1 MKKFVIAAVAAVALN
16 TTANAESCAS
26 NFSGFYAGLQAGMN
40 ASVGTVKIDGYAAE
54 TLAGDKSNFKVN
66 NGSKS
71 FIGGLFAGYG
81 MGIGTCAYVGGEI
94 YGNFTNTNNKVF
106 DTSDAAIAYQ
116 TFKITAKNNM
126 NFGAKIRL
134 GYTVSPQAMIFLGLG
149 LEHARWQV
157 KCENITPTNVLTQ
170 PQTVDRTTKKNKAV
184 VSFAPSVGME
194 MFMTKNI
201 FVRGEYTYVMGT
213 NQKLNPQQNTG
224 LAANAKPT
232 STVKVNNDQHRF
244 ALGLGYK
251 F

>member
-1 MKKFVIAAVAAVALN
+1 MKKFVIAAVAATALN

-40 ASVGTVKIDGYAAE
+40 ATVGNVKMDGYASAPSQPQANTSE
-54 TLAGDKSNFKVN
+54 KNTFGN
-66 NGSKS
+66 KS

-81 MGIGTCAYVGGEI
+81 MGIGPCAYVGGEV
-94 YGNFTNTNNKVF
+94 YANFGNINNKVF
-106 DTSDAAIAYQ
+106 DSSDYVDVEK
-116 TFKITAKNNM
+116 TFKVTQKNNM

-149 LEHARWQV
+149 LEYSRWHL
-157 KCENITPTNVLTQ
+157 KCENITPTNAIA
-170 PQTVDRTTKKNKAV
+170 QTVPTTTKKNRAV
-184 VSFAPSVGME
+184 ISFAPSVGME

-201 FVRGEYTYVMGT
+201 FVRGEYTYVVGT
-213 NQKLNPQQNTG
+213 NQKLNPQQTTVNVPATV
-224 LAANAKPT
+224 T

>member
-1 MKKFVIAAVAAVALN
+1 MKKFVIAAVAATALN

-40 ASVGTVKIDGYAAE
+40 ATVGNVKMDGYASAPSQPQANTSE
-54 TLAGDKSNFKVN
+54 KNTFGN
-66 NGSKS
+66 KS

-81 MGIGTCAYVGGEI
+81 MGIGPCAYVGGEV
-94 YGNFTNTNNKVF
+94 YGNFGNINNKVF
-106 DTSDAAIAYQ
+106 DSSDYVDVEK
-116 TFKITAKNNM
+116 TFKVTQKNNM

-149 LEHARWQV
+149 LEYARWQV
-157 KCENITPTNVLTQ
+157 KCENITPTATQ
-170 PQTVDRTTKKNKAV
+170 AQTVDRTTKKNKTTIA
-184 VSFAPSVGME
+184 FAPSIGME
-194 MFMTKNI
+194 MFMTKKI

-213 NQKLNPQQNTG
+213 NQKLNPQQTT
-224 LAANAKPT
+224 ANLPSTVT
-232 STVKVNNDQHRF
+232 STVKVNTDQHRF